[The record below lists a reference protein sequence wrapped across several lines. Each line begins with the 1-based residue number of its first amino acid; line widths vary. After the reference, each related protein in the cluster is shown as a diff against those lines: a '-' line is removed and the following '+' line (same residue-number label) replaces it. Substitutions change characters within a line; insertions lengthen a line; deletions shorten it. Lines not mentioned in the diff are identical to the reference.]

1 MEYRYNFRNLDHRL
15 WILAVVRF
23 IRAFGRGSTFI
34 FLPLVFIT
42 VFNMSFILTGLL
54 LGIATVLRACVQYF
68 SGQWTDRIGRRS
80 ILVYSQIP
88 GIFAYLGLFFTVA
101 YPITFILP
109 LVFWYSTL
117 VIGAVQYPAVQAAV
131 ADITE
136 VQDRLSGFTLIRLT
150 ANLGIAVGP
159 LIGAYLAGYG
169 LQYIFLIASFVT
181 VIEVIM
187 LFKLMSETYT
197 PVVGTK
203 SVKKKL
209 KEVYRS
215 DRFFIFF
222 IITGILL
229 GFFTRQRGTSL
240 TVYTVVL
247 QNLPFLYLGYIW
259 ALNGILVVILQLPA
273 LRAMTRWSNPMF
285 WRGIGA
291 VFYALSFVVLS
302 FVPTLGILLLSM
314 TVSTI
319 GEDFVS
325 PTTQTIVTTIA
336 PDHLRGS
343 YIGVYNLFI
352 SLGSFAG
359 ALLGLTLLYIFRA
372 VGPAYWNY
380 MAVGTMVVAAMF
392 ILLTNAYKRRFAE
405 LEIKEIRISGQG
417 T

>member
-1 MEYRYNFRNLDHRL
+1 MEYRYNFRNLDKRL

-42 VFNMSFILTGLL
+42 VFHLNFVLTGLL
-54 LGIATVLRACVQYF
+54 LGVATVLRACVQYF

-101 YPITFILP
+101 FPITFLLP
-109 LVFWYSTL
+109 LIFWYSTL
-117 VIGAVQYPAVQAAV
+117 VIGAIQYPAVQAAV
-131 ADITE
+131 ADITD

-159 LIGAYLAGYG
+159 LVGAYLAGYG
-169 LQYIFLIASFVT
+169 LQYIFAIASFAT
-181 VIEVIM
+181 AMEVVM
-187 LFKLMSETYT
+187 LYRLMSETYT
-197 PVVGTK
+197 PSAGTG
-203 SVKKKL
+203 SIRRKL
-209 KEVYRS
+209 RDVYHGDS
-215 DRFFIFF
+215 FFILF

-240 TVYTVVL
+240 TVYAVVL

-259 ALNGILVVILQLPA
+259 ALNGILVVVLQLPA
-273 LRAMTRWSNPMF
+273 LRAMTKWSNPMF
-285 WRGIGA
+285 WRGMGA

-314 TVSTI
+314 TVSTV

-336 PDHLRGS
+336 PDNLRGS

-352 SLGSFAG
+352 SLGSFSG
-359 ALLGLTLLYIFRA
+359 ALLGLTFLYYFRG

-380 MAVGTMVVAAMF
+380 IALGTMVVGVMF
-392 ILLTNAYKRRFAE
+392 VLLTRAYKKRFAE
-405 LEIKEIRISGQG
+405 IEVKEVSLSAS
-417 T
+417 

>member
-1 MEYRYNFRNLDHRL
+1 MEYRYNFRNLDKRL

-42 VFNMSFILTGLL
+42 VFHLSFILTGLL
-54 LGIATVLRACVQYF
+54 LGLATVLRACVQYF

-88 GIFAYLGLFFTVA
+88 GIFAYMGLFFTVA

-109 LVFWYSTL
+109 LIFWYSTL
-117 VIGAVQYPAVQAAV
+117 VIGAIQYPAVQAAV
-131 ADITE
+131 ADVTK

-150 ANLGIAVGP
+150 ANLGIAMGP
-159 LIGAYLAGYG
+159 LVGAYLAGYG
-169 LQYIFLIASFVT
+169 LQYIFAIASFATT
-181 VIEVIM
+181 VEVVM
-187 LFKLMSETYT
+187 LYRLMSETYT
-197 PVVGTK
+197 PSRGTG
-203 SVKKKL
+203 SVRKKL
-209 KEVYRS
+209 SEVYRG
-215 DRFFIFF
+215 DRFFILF

-240 TVYTVVL
+240 TVYAVVL

-259 ALNGILVVILQLPA
+259 ALNGLLVVVLQLPA
-273 LRAMTRWSNPMF
+273 LRAMTKWSNPMF

-314 TVSTI
+314 TVSTV

-352 SLGSFAG
+352 SLGSFSG
-359 ALLGLTLLYIFRA
+359 ALLGLTLLYYFRGI
-372 VGPAYWNY
+372 GPSYWNY
-380 MAVGTMVVAAMF
+380 IAIGTMAVGAMF
-392 ILLTNAYKRRFAE
+392 VLLTKAYKKRFAE
-405 LEIKEIRISGQG
+405 IEVREVSISAG
-417 T
+417 